1 MKVKFYEENTVM
13 ARRRYT
19 IESDDY
25 EIDGLV
31 CDSVYEY
38 QQAAQGKDS
47 IAHEEVY
54 NVDKDEWEY
63 TGTIIDG

>member
-1 MKVKFYEENTVM
+1 M

-38 QQAAQGKDS
+38 QQVAKGKNS

-54 NVDKDEWEY
+54 NAGKDEWEY
-63 TGTIIDG
+63 TGITEW

>member
-1 MKVKFYEENTVM
+1 M

-19 IESDDY
+19 IESDNY

-38 QQAAQGKDS
+38 QQAVKGKDS
-47 IAHEEVY
+47 IVHEEVY
-54 NVDKDEWEY
+54 NADKDEWEY
-63 TGTIIDG
+63 TGSIK